1 MLALPAL
8 ALMLALAPEPADV
21 RLGARAPYRPTSRR
35 TPAASRSPSSHDSQR
50 RRASPHAG
58 PPRFLGRQRASVTD
72 ADNRPVKSTRF
83 KGERKAVAKVMT
95 LAPGEA
101 KTHRYTDL
109 TGWTCCYGYT
119 FNPLPPGRYQITVT
133 IKNPPVDV
141 KPPAEWKP
149 FWTGTVSARPL
160 TITVR

>member
-8 ALMLALAPEPADV
+8 ALLLALAPEPADV
-21 RLGARAPYRPTSRR
+21 RLELTLSADKPSYASGESISLQLTIRNGGGRALTLVHPDFWGVSE
-35 TPAASRSPSSHDSQR
+35 
-50 RRASPHAG
+50 
-58 PPRFLGRQRASVTD
+58 LSVTD
-72 ADNRPVKSTRF
+72 AGNRPVKSTRF

-149 FWTGTVSARPL
+149 FWTGTVSARSL